1 MRNNK
6 LEKILSQQ
14 IGKTF
19 EVNGKSFVIAERQPE
34 DNKPRFFIYEAGSGR
49 YGSSLY
55 LISPD
60 FSIFDLVNR
69 KGKRYYLLDN
79 RFLFAVDLGEDKK
92 EARERAL
99 SIAKAFSIRER
110 NSKKQQ
116 KDSND

>member
-1 MRNNK
+1 VRNNK
-6 LEKILSQQ
+6 LEKIISQQ

-19 EVNGKSFVIAERQPE
+19 EVAGKRFVIAEREPE
-34 DNKPRFFIYEAGSGR
+34 NKKPRFFIFEAGTGK

-60 FSIFDLVNR
+60 FAIFDLVNK
-69 KGKRYYLLDN
+69 KGKRYYLLDV
-79 RFLFAVDLGEDKK
+79 RFLFSVDLGENKR

-110 NSKKQQ
+110 NSKEQKKKQQ
-116 KDSND
+116 

>member
-1 MRNNK
+1 MGSKK
-6 LEKILSQQ
+6 LEKLIEKKV
-14 IGKTF
+14 GETF
-19 EVNGKSFVIAERQPE
+19 EVAGKRFVVAEREPK

-60 FSIFDLVNR
+60 FAIFDLVNK
-69 KGKRYYLLDN
+69 KGKRYYLLDV
-79 RFLFAVDLGEDKK
+79 RFLFSVDLGEDKR

-110 NSKKQQ
+110 NSKEQ
-116 KDSND
+116 KKNSND